1 MAGGSS
7 SGGRGRIWLLPEYA
21 DDYRHLRVSDPK
33 EYYAGLRREWAFR
46 VNEAEIVVE
55 QLRELGAPIV
65 RRLALSMQRN
75 NRSEYERAVKRIR
88 EENNRMFIRRSRYYM
103 LKLANNQATAM
114 RQTLTQAEVH
124 NVVNN
129 PAYIS
134 DNEMSDED

>member
-7 SGGRGRIWLLPEYA
+7 SGGRCRIWLLLEYA

-55 QLRELGAPIV
+55 QLREFGAPIV
-65 RRLALSMQRN
+65 RRLSLSMQRR
-75 NRSEYERAVKRIR
+75 NRAEYEVAVKRIR

-114 RQTLTQAEVH
+114 GRTLTQAEVH